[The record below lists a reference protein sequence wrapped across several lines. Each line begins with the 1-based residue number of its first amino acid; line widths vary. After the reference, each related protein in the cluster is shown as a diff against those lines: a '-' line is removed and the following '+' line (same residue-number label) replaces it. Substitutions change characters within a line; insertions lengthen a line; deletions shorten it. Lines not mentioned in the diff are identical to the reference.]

1 MAEQTIDKLQ
11 VEVVADAK
19 GTTAVFR
26 QLESQLSTLQR
37 ALSAID
43 TSKLDAVQ
51 KSVNKSK
58 VGIDTSGI
66 SKAEKQVASGVAKIQ
81 QSLAG
86 LSAYANAAMGGDK
99 SSMTSFDRRVTSI
112 QSSIDVLQEKMK
124 GLKGTEVPT
133 EAFQKLERQIDNASA
148 KIKEWES
155 EQAKMKA
162 TGFDPSKTS
171 SAQWDLLEQR
181 IAEAKA
187 KIAELQEQEKQL
199 ALSGEAISTPFE
211 KYSSL
216 LDDIQGKLLEMS
228 NNVHQAGDVEVT
240 PKVDN
245 SEIEQTAKEA
255 AKARQELREMFSRGV
270 AKALDGLKSA
280 LKKIGSALTGIGA
293 KAREAGDK
301 GFMKLLKYGFGIRSI
316 YVLFRRL
323 RKAVTES
330 FGELQKS
337 GAFFETTRAN
347 VEALKTSLLT
357 LKFQFGAAFEPI
369 FNAVAPAIKAF
380 IDNLVSAMNALSAF
394 MARLTGKST
403 YSKVKWVN
411 TATGQ
416 AAKNAK
422 ELNKQLQ
429 KFDEL
434 NNLTTNQGGS
444 GSSSKDETK
453 AVYEEASVDSA
464 LGDFGKKLAD
474 LMRAGE
480 WNAVGSTISEKLS
493 EQLESIDWES
503 IKGKAGKFGHNLA
516 EFLNG
521 LIDPRLFGDIGH
533 TIGEAINTG
542 LTFFNEW
549 GKGMNWENL
558 GSSLAS
564 GFNEWLEAGNLPLL
578 GETLHTW
585 IAGGLDALNKFLEE
599 ADFEELGRQLAEFIG
614 NLNIPDL
621 AKKLLTL
628 AKNIL
633 KALAEALGT
642 AFKEGDI
649 STKIVLAI
657 GVGLGALS
665 FVGKLAGLAKKIG
678 VALGLINASQ
688 WGLGGAANTIAGGL
702 GSQLATKT
710 ITIGSVLKV
719 ALLAGVAFTLGKII
733 WKMANGEFN
742 SIQDL
747 IDSLPGS
754 KVEAIKIDTDFEAK
768 LDKAGKSVDDLRKK
782 FGGLNKEIQD
792 TDNKQGDF
800 FDNTSKQSASSGK
813 SLEKNYSG
821 SLNSVKKSF
830 ETAYRDTTNTW
841 NKIGT
846 DGKNY
851 STSFATAFNT
861 MPGLVSNQF
870 ASGYAQSTMKWS
882 GLQAWAN
889 KTFGSVPTTA
899 QSKLS
904 QISGHFSNSFATA
917 TNQAQ
922 SKVSSFQSWFSR
934 LNFEKKASMKT
945 DEASFNTAR
954 RNYESLVNRL
964 QNKTVTIDVKANGI
978 SAIGSQIQSLSNQ
991 LNSLRYAST
1000 YQNLGTNYGV
1010 RRFATGGIVQGATRA
1025 IVGEAGPEAVL
1036 PLTDGTLGTLS
1047 KMIVG
1052 EMARP
1057 SGVSIDSS
1065 INGVYSSGGNSSVS
1079 EQNALLREE
1088 VQLLRQIAGKELTIS
1103 SSEVFKATQA
1113 ESNNY
1118 YNRTGNSPFLF

>member
-181 IAEAKA
+181 IAEAKS
-187 KIAELQEQEKQL
+187 KITELQEQEKQL
-199 ALSGEAISTPFE
+199 ALSGEAISMPFE
-211 KYSSL
+211 KYSTL
-216 LDDIQGKLLEMS
+216 LDEIQGKLLEMS
-228 NNVHQAGDVEVT
+228 NNVHQAGDVEIT

-245 SEIEQTAKEA
+245 SEIERTAKEA
-255 AKARQELREMFSRGV
+255 AKARQELREMFGRGV
-270 AKALDGLKSA
+270 AKAFDGLKSA

-411 TATGQ
+411 TATGE

-493 EQLESIDWES
+493 EQLESIDWEG

-564 GFNEWLEAGNLPLL
+564 GFNEWLKAGNLPLL

-599 ADFEELGRQLAEFIG
+599 ADFEELGRQLAQFIG

-628 AKNIL
+628 AKNII
-633 KALAEALGT
+633 KALATAIGT
-642 AFKEGDI
+642 AFKEGDTT
-649 STKIVLAI
+649 TKIVIAI
-657 GVGLGALS
+657 ATGLCALS
-665 FVGKLAGLAKKIG
+665 FVGKLAGLAEKIG
-678 VALGLINASQ
+678 KALGLVNASR
-688 WGLGGAANTIAGGL
+688 WGLGGAADTVAGGI
-702 GSQLATKT
+702 GSELAKKT
-710 ITIGSVLKV
+710 ISVGTVLKV

-742 SIQDL
+742 SLQDL

-754 KVEAIKIDTDFEAK
+754 KVEAIKVDTDFQGK
-768 LDKAGKSVDDLRKK
+768 LDKAGKSVEDLRNK

-792 TDNKQGDF
+792 TNNKQGDF
-800 FDNTSKQSASSGK
+800 FNNTSKQSASAGK
-813 SLEKNYSG
+813 NLEKNYSG
-821 SLNSVKKSF
+821 SLNSVKGSF
-830 ETAYRDTTNTW
+830 QTAYRESTSTW
-841 NKIGT
+841 SKIET

-851 STSFATAFNT
+851 SNKFSSSFNQ

-870 ASGYAQSTMKWS
+870 ASGYAQSTMKWG
-882 GLQAWAN
+882 GLEAWAN
-889 KTFGSVPTTA
+889 KTLGVMPTSAKNKLGQVPREFDSNFGSATRIA
-899 QSKLS
+899 ESKMND
-904 QISGHFSNSFATA
+904 FSNWFNRLKFDKSATIKADQSSFA
-917 TNQAQ
+917 NVKQ
-922 SKVSSFQSWFSR
+922 
-934 LNFEKKASMKT
+934 LYN
-945 DEASFNTAR
+945 
-954 RNYESLVNRL
+954 SLVSTL
-964 QNKTVTIDVKANGI
+964 KNKTVTISVKADGF
-978 SAIGSQIQSLSNQ
+978 SSIGREITSLANKLS
-991 LNSLRYAST
+991 SLRYASSQ
-1000 YQNLGTNYGV
+1000 QNLGV
-1010 RRFATGGIVQGATRA
+1010 RKFATGGIVQGATRA